1 MHNTKRECN
10 FATRSCPHGHYC
22 SLALGQFLSSA
33 NATGDHS
40 DPLCHVWSIRS
51 SRVAAGSPPRA
62 RARGG
67 LRAGGQEERCKQ
79 TENSGEPLALVRL
92 GLLIRLSHTAC
103 SGQQQETSLPSQA
116 WERFMQKNSELIEE
130 CQPRLCFQII
140 QPIDKIALLSSSC
153 PSPTVTLV
161 HNYGR
166 NYDHNHCTVLF
177 YSVVL

>member
-1 MHNTKRECN
+1 MQNPKREN

-33 NATGDHS
+33 EAAGHS

-51 SRVAAGSPPRA
+51 SQVAAGSPRARA

-67 LRAGGQEERCKQ
+67 LRAGQEERCKQ
-79 TENSGEPLALVRL
+79 TENSGEPLALVQL
-92 GLLIRLSHTAC
+92 GLLRLSHTAC
-103 SGQQQETSLPSQA
+103 SRQQQETSLPGQA
-116 WERFMQKNSELIEE
+116 WERIIQKNSELIVE

-140 QPIDKIALLSSSC
+140 QHIEKIALLSSSC

-161 HNYGR
+161 HNYGC
-166 NYDHNHCTVLF
+166 NYDQNHFTVLF

>member
-1 MHNTKRECN
+1 MQNPKRECN

-33 NATGDHS
+33 EAAGHS

-51 SRVAAGSPPRA
+51 SLLAAGSPPRA

-67 LRAGGQEERCKQ
+67 LRAGQEERCKQ
-79 TENSGEPLALVRL
+79 TENSGEPLALVQL
-92 GLLIRLSHTAC
+92 GLLRLSHTAC
-103 SGQQQETSLPSQA
+103 SRQQQETSLPGQA
-116 WERFMQKNSELIEE
+116 WERIMQKNSELIEE

-140 QPIDKIALLSSSC
+140 QHIDKIALLSSRC

-166 NYDHNHCTVLF
+166 NYDHDHFTVWF

>member
-1 MHNTKRECN
+1 MQNPKRECN

-33 NATGDHS
+33 KAAAGHS

-51 SRVAAGSPPRA
+51 SRAAAGSPPRA

-67 LRAGGQEERCKQ
+67 LRAGQEERCKQ

-116 WERFMQKNSELIEE
+116 WERIMQKNSELIEE
-130 CQPRLCFQII
+130 CQPPLCFQII
-140 QPIDKIALLSSSC
+140 QLVLLSRGC
-153 PSPTVTLV
+153 PSPIVTLV
-161 HNYGR
+161 CLI
-166 NYDHNHCTVLF
+166 YDTV
-177 YSVVL
+177 SE

>member
-1 MHNTKRECN
+1 MQNPKRECN

-33 NATGDHS
+33 KAAGGHS

-67 LRAGGQEERCKQ
+67 LGAGGQEERCKQ

-92 GLLIRLSHTAC
+92 GLLRLSHTAC
-103 SGQQQETSLPSQA
+103 SGQQQETSLPGQA
-116 WERFMQKNSELIEE
+116 WERVMQKNSELIEE
-130 CQPRLCFQII
+130 CQPPLCFQII
-140 QPIDKIALLSSSC
+140 QLVLLSSGC

-161 HNYGR
+161 CLI
-166 NYDHNHCTVLF
+166 YDTV
-177 YSVVL
+177 SDVVKK